1 MEDDKR
7 IYYCDEWNNM
17 RPSDF
22 VEKYTKILNKDG
34 EPQDIVLREIDK
46 EFINNYYKNKN
57 VDKHTR

>member
-7 IYYCDEWNNM
+7 IYYCDEWNNV

>member
-7 IYYCDEWNNM
+7 IYYCDEWNDM

-34 EPQDIVLREIDK
+34 KPQDIVLREIDK

-57 VDKHTR
+57 VNKHTR